1 MPQHSGGR
9 RLTFALGTAQLLAWG
24 SSYYLLASIGRP
36 MALDLGLPP
45 GWVYASF
52 SAALL
57 VGAALGPRVGRLID
71 QRGGRPVLL
80 ASNLAFAL
88 ALLVLGLAPN
98 GPLLTLGWL
107 LLGAAMPLGL
117 YDAAFATMVRLRG
130 TDARSGIVGITLIA
144 GFASSV
150 SWPVSALIESQFGW
164 RMVCVFWAVMHL
176 TLGLLIH
183 ARWVPHYR
191 PVPRQTPPPHA
202 ATAPPPAVHRPALL
216 WLLAAGFTASGF
228 VFASMATHL
237 PQLPI
242 ASGVLPAAAV
252 AAASLVGIAQVVAR
266 LIEAGFLRHF
276 HPLVSAWLASSL
288 HPLGAAVL
296 LVLGAPV
303 AALFAVLHGA
313 GIGLMT
319 IVKGTLPLALFGQ
332 EGFGHRAG
340 WLEAPSRVAQASAPL
355 LFGLALERFGG
366 GALWISFVVALIAL
380 VCLLIAGGM
389 ARTGTSHVAHS
400 A

>member
-1 MPQHSGGR
+1 MGSHAGGGR
-9 RLTFALGTAQLLAWG
+9 LTWSLGLAQLLAWG
-24 SSYYLLASIGRP
+24 SSYYLLASVGRA
-36 MALDLGLPP
+36 MALDLELAP

-57 VGAALGPRVGRLID
+57 VGATLGPTVGRLID
-71 QRGGRPVLL
+71 QHGGRPVLL
-80 ASNLAFAL
+80 ASNLAFAW
-88 ALLVLGLAPN
+88 ALVVLGMAPN
-98 GPLLTLGWL
+98 GPMLTLGWL

-130 TDARSGIVGITLIA
+130 MDARSGIVGITLIA

-150 SWPVSALIESQFGW
+150 SWPVSAWIEAEAGW
-164 RMVCVFWAVMHL
+164 RMVCVFWAALHL
-176 TLGLLIH
+176 SLGLWLH
-183 ARWVPHYR
+183 ARG
-191 PVPRQTPPPHA
+191 VPRYQALPSS
-202 ATAPPPAVHRPALL
+202 APPEKSQGTQAMPGQRRALL

-237 PQLPI
+237 PQLLM
-242 ASGVLPAAAV
+242 ANGVLPAAAI
-252 AAASLVGIAQVVAR
+252 AAASLVGVAQVAAR
-266 LIEAGFLRHF
+266 LLEAGFLRRF
-276 HPLVSAWLASSL
+276 HPLLSAWLASSL
-288 HPLGAAVL
+288 HPVGAAVFL
-296 LVLGAPV
+296 WIGAPV
-303 AALFAVLHGA
+303 AALFSLLHGA

-340 WLEAPSRVAQASAPL
+340 WLEAPSRVAQAAAPL

-366 GALWISFVVALIAL
+366 GALWISFVVALLAL
-380 VCLLIAGGM
+380 VCLIIAGTL
-389 ARTGTSHVAHS
+389 ARTEKSDVADP